1 MKKLALILFAGA
13 FLFTGLEAQMSAA
26 HRIPPRLDDQFQK
39 WRLVRRIMLDEK
51 INQPLINGAPMDMYD
66 PYGKKYNQG
75 IVDALMQGFENGD
88 YMGYDPDDLSR
99 TMDHYDMME
108 KAKRLFPDELEE
120 EEWDSVPD
128 EIGIEIGDP
137 EGDMDPE
144 NMSWTLQTDD
154 EEWFD
159 ISAFETVIELIEDR
173 IYDKNRSD
181 IVHNIKF
188 IRLVWVDPQEE
199 LPDANVICFRYED
212 VMKILDNTSW
222 INPKNNAADLSMLQ
236 ALEMRMFNSY
246 VTNVSGKGVR
256 SLSESLYRE
265 EQMMEFEHN
274 LYSW

>member
-1 MKKLALILFAGA
+1 
-13 FLFTGLEAQMSAA
+13 
-26 HRIPPRLDDQFQK
+26 
-39 WRLVRRIMLDEK
+39 
-51 INQPLINGAPMDMYD
+51 MDMYD